1 MSYIY
6 LNRQLS
12 IRITVYLYESC
23 IEYECTVIV
32 RAKLC
37 YKGFVFQGFTR
48 FGYYLLFHKLSI
60 ELRGRITSYTKYWTG
75 FTVGIKPFSIGLIP

>member
-6 LNRQLS
+6 LNRQLN

-60 ELRGRITSYTKYWTG
+60 ELRGRITRTG